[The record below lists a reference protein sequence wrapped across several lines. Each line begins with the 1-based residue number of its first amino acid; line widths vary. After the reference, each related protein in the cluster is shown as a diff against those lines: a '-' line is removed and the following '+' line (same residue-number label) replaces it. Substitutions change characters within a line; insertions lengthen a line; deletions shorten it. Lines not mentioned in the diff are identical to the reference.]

1 MKKISY
7 IILSQ
12 LTRTTIQ
19 QTIELSK
26 TPFSPFPSTSEIEI
40 DLKEI
45 FSFKNF
51 ETLEEI
57 KFTSTLGKVGW
68 NWKKNA
74 EFLESSKIVDLNF
87 ISLINFD
94 DQVNCYFTSMNE
106 THVTAGTADS
116 TTLTIKKAIK
126 FSKEELFFG
135 YKSFK
140 SWNIWNSENK
150 NPNVYYRIYT
160 YIDKYNCLRF
170 PTLDGNFRIVL
181 EGKSMTRD
189 YEVITKFKDDKVTRA
204 EMHVEGVFYF
214 KSFNE
219 KLDSE
224 KKYKAVFLAFTED
237 LLTLFMLIFFLRR
250 KLC

>member
-68 NWKKNA
+68 NWKK
-74 EFLESSKIVDLNF
+74 
-87 ISLINFD
+87 
-94 DQVNCYFTSMNE
+94 C
-106 THVTAGTADS
+106 
-116 TTLTIKKAIK
+116 
-126 FSKEELFFG
+126 
-135 YKSFK
+135 
-140 SWNIWNSENK
+140 
-150 NPNVYYRIYT
+150 
-160 YIDKYNCLRF
+160 
-170 PTLDGNFRIVL
+170 
-181 EGKSMTRD
+181 
-189 YEVITKFKDDKVTRA
+189 
-204 EMHVEGVFYF
+204 
-214 KSFNE
+214 
-219 KLDSE
+219 
-224 KKYKAVFLAFTED
+224 
-237 LLTLFMLIFFLRR
+237 
-250 KLC
+250 